1 MVWDCVM
8 LIKGWMGV
16 GCWVLGVCGLEG
28 GNTWVGGKLN
38 VGEFSGMMS
47 WEGARGGLGVWN

>member
-8 LIKGWMGV
+8 LVKGSMGV
-16 GCWVLGVCGLEG
+16 GCWVFVDWREEILGLGI
-28 GNTWVGGKLN
+28 KLN

-47 WEGARGGLGVWN
+47 WEGARGGLGVWD

>member
-8 LIKGWMGV
+8 LVKGWMGV
-16 GCWVLGVCGLEG
+16 GCWVFVDWREEILGLGI
-28 GNTWVGGKLN
+28 KLN

-47 WEGARGGLGVWN
+47 WEGARGGLGVWD